1 MTKEEQENL
10 RKEIRD
16 VFKNKNNLEEKT
28 FIAIENFINKR
39 DKDVPV
45 ISASKEV
52 ALICIEKQLEL
63 LRYLGSKD
71 PKKLYNELVE
81 QKRLLNNNK
90 TL

>member
-1 MTKEEQENL
+1 MTKEEQEDL
-10 RKEIRD
+10 KKEIHN
-16 VFKNKNNLEEKT
+16 VFKNKNNLEEKM

-39 DKDVPV
+39 DKDVTV

-90 TL
+90 R